1 MGSKRDSL
9 PFIESFAAL
18 SYILRCTLV
27 EPVEPVEPIEP
38 IEPVEPFIPMRFPV
52 SRTIH
57 KETQKPKE

>member
-1 MGSKRDSL
+1 MGSTGSDGSKRDSL
-9 PFIESFAAL
+9 PLTESFAAL

-27 EPVEPVEPIEP
+27 EPVQ
-38 IEPVEPFIPMRFPV
+38 PVEPFIPMRFPV